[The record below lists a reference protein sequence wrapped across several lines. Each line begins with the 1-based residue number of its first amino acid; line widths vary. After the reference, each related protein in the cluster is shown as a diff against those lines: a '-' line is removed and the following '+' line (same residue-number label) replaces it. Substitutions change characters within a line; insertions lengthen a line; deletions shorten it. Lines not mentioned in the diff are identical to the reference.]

1 MSGSLP
7 LNYKTVI
14 LAMQGVW
21 YKMENAP
28 TSFLMGL
35 SHVREVQIHQ
45 SLPSTN
51 TYAKELLNSAND
63 HGTVI
68 WALEQ
73 THGHG
78 RLGRAWLSDST
89 SLTFSLIW
97 RFPNYDKTALIPL
110 AVGLGI
116 VQALQ
121 IFSDELRVKWPND
134 VWAKGGKVA
143 GILCESCRNEQG
155 IWVIVGIGINVNQSA
170 INASLGAVSLEEL
183 TGCPLPRLAVLIE
196 ALQGADHGLNRLLN
210 GELDLSTDFERYG
223 NFLHRR
229 IILHSQGSLRPA
241 IARRVLPDGRLVV
254 EDEAGG
260 LAVVMPDEVSLRFP
274 E

>member
-1 MSGSLP
+1 
-7 LNYKTVI
+7 
-14 LAMQGVW
+14 
-21 YKMENAP
+21 
-28 TSFLMGL
+28 
-35 SHVREVQIHQ
+35 
-45 SLPSTN
+45 
-51 TYAKELLNSAND
+51 
-63 HGTVI
+63 
-68 WALEQ
+68 
-73 THGHG
+73 
-78 RLGRAWLSDST
+78 
-89 SLTFSLIW
+89 
-97 RFPNYDKTALIPL
+97 KTALIPL

-210 GELDLSTDFERYG
+210 GE
-223 NFLHRR
+223 
-229 IILHSQGSLRPA
+229 
-241 IARRVLPDGRLVV
+241 
-254 EDEAGG
+254 
-260 LAVVMPDEVSLRFP
+260 
-274 E
+274 